1 MRPRRPGALALFLL
15 MSAAVHGALLLA
27 WPGLRE
33 REAGR
38 VEVLEV
44 TLMKNEPPRVSQ
56 APEPPSHEPVRE
68 IRPKQRRADQSTAS
82 SRTAVPARP
91 GDPGPQPQTLALTQ
105 PVGPA
110 EPAFMV
116 PQPPA
121 ESRLPAPEGKTEAS
135 PRQES
140 ARAATAGPQVNAAAP
155 VAPPNFNA
163 TYLRNPAPRYPAGA
177 RRNGEQ
183 GTVTLKVR
191 VTREGLPANVSVE
204 TTSGSASLDQAA
216 ADAVKGWRFAPAR
229 QGAQPVE
236 AWVLVPIVFKLE
248 G

>member
-1 MRPRRPGALALFLL
+1 M
-15 MSAAVHGALLLA
+15 AVHGALVLV
-27 WPGLRE
+27 WPGLPQ

-44 TLMKNEPPRVSQ
+44 TLMKHEPPRVIQ
-56 APEPPSHEPVRE
+56 TPEPPSHEVVRE
-68 IRPKQRRADQSTAS
+68 IRPKQRRADKSTAS
-82 SRTAVPARP
+82 SRTAVPVVPAR
-91 GDPGPQPQTLALTQ
+91 PGPQPQTLALPQ

-110 EPAFMV
+110 EPAFTV

-121 ESRLPAPEGKTEAS
+121 ESRLPAPEAKSEAS
-135 PRQES
+135 ARPES
-140 ARAATAGPQVNAAAP
+140 ARAATPGPQVIAAVP
-155 VAPPNFNA
+155 VTPPNFNA
-163 TYLRNPAPRYPAGA
+163 AYLRNPAPRYPAVA

-183 GTVTLKVR
+183 GTVTLKVL
-191 VTREGLPANVSVE
+191 VTREGLPASVSVE

-229 QGAQPVE
+229 QGAQAVE